1 MSSGFSIIENVLL
14 PEECGEICNSL
25 LRGADEKR
33 AGMRSLMHHPVV
45 IEVAND
51 DRLSRIAQE
60 FIGKGAIPF
69 RATLFQK
76 TGRAN
81 WLVPWHQ
88 DTALPLEKKFH
99 SNEWGPWSI
108 KEGILYAHAPAW
120 ALERVIALRIHLDPS
135 TAENGPLRVIP
146 ATHESGVL
154 NDYEVIQY
162 AREHGHV
169 NCLVGIGGVIAMRP
183 LLIHAS
189 SKINVDLP
197 RRVLHIEYADSLDL
211 TDQIQLALA

>member
-108 KEGILYAHAPAW
+108 KE
-120 ALERVIALRIHLDPS
+120 
-135 TAENGPLRVIP
+135 
-146 ATHESGVL
+146 
-154 NDYEVIQY
+154 
-162 AREHGHV
+162 
-169 NCLVGIGGVIAMRP
+169 
-183 LLIHAS
+183 
-189 SKINVDLP
+189 
-197 RRVLHIEYADSLDL
+197 
-211 TDQIQLALA
+211 